1 MKNTFVCLSALI
13 IYLANSFYAQVNQD
27 DFNRIKLAPVIL
39 PQASS
44 IPTEAH
50 SFLVDKMNQ
59 IVSNN
64 GMTSNPGGSRFIITP
79 NVAIVSKE
87 ITGGSPILF
96 TYNLQVTFYIGDGI
110 NGTKF
115 SSASLSCIGVGAS
128 ETKAYMDAFKR
139 IKVTDEKL
147 IAALNQGK
155 QKIIDYYTKNC
166 DLIIN
171 AAMAKS
177 NQFKFDE
184 AIYDLMSI
192 PDVCK
197 ECYNK
202 GLEKVAQVYQ
212 AKINFECKRLINE
225 ANNIWSANPNYDGA
239 QQAAALLS
247 RILPGSSC
255 YNDAALLSD
264 KIAKRVKELDQR
276 EWNFMLKQQQ
286 DSVDIEKEYIRAAR
300 DIGVAY
306 GENQPDV
313 IYETT
318 LILWW

>member
-1 MKNTFVCLSALI
+1 MKNLIVCLSTLI
-13 IYLANSFYAQVNQD
+13 ISLGNFFSAQVNQD
-27 DFNRIKLAPVIL
+27 DFNRIKIAPVIL

-44 IPTEAH
+44 IPTEAY
-50 SFLVDKMNQ
+50 SFLIDKMNQ

-64 GMTSNPGGSRFIITP
+64 GMTSNRSGSRFIITP
-79 NVAIVSKE
+79 NVAIISKE
-87 ITGGSPILF
+87 VTGGSPILY

-115 SSASLSCIGVGAS
+115 SSVSLSSIGVGAS

-139 IKVTDEKL
+139 IKVGDEKL

-155 QKIIDYYTKNC
+155 QKIVEYYTKNC
-166 DLIIN
+166 DLIMN

-184 AIYDLMSI
+184 AIFELMSI

-197 ECYNK
+197 DCYNK
-202 GLEKVAQVYQ
+202 GLEKVAQIYQ
-212 AKINFECKRLINE
+212 AKINFECKSLINE
-225 ANNIWSANPNYDGA
+225 ANNFWSANPNYDGA
-239 QQAAALLS
+239 QQAASLLS
-247 RILPGSSC
+247 KIVPGSSC
-255 YNDAALLSD
+255 YNDAAILSE

-286 DSVDIEKEYIRAAR
+286 DSVDVEKEYIRAAR

-306 GENQPDV
+306 GENQPQV
-313 IYETT
+313 IYDTT